1 MMSYTRTYRR
11 NTINQM
17 KDKSKWTH
25 FLVSRTFHFS
35 VCRTVDS
42 RNYDRDFFA
51 FFSTLFWPNLFAAK
65 TVSSA
70 NNGWRIRLGCGRLG
84 GVQSADMMERGMR
97 GMFDGCASSSTLL
110 LCCSV
115 LRVLMRAQQRFNLSY
130 ENICTRLAATD
141 VIELKSGWQSH
152 VEPLALDLFRAT
164 GCGRLPSPNNTPH
177 TTA

>member
-1 MMSYTRTYRR
+1 MVTLKEHMMSYTRTYRR

-70 NNGWRIRLGCGRLG
+70 NNGWRIRLGCGRWG
-84 GVQSADMMERGMR
+84 GCRVQTWWKG
-97 GMFDGCASSSTLL
+97 GCEGCLTGALRALHCSCVA
-110 LCCSV
+110 LCCVCWWGPSNV
-115 LRVLMRAQQRFNLSY
+115 L
-130 ENICTRLAATD
+130 ICPMKIFA
-141 VIELKSGWQSH
+141 H
-152 VEPLALDLFRAT
+152 DLQ
-164 GCGRLPSPNNTPH
+164 LQM
-177 TTA
+177 